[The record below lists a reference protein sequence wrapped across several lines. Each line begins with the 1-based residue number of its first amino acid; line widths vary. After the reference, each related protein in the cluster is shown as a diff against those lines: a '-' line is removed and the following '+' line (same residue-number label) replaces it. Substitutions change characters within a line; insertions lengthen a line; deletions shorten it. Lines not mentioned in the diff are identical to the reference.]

1 MAVPA
6 QTGRLLS
13 AAFTANMETNLG
25 IAVQNRIEQADS
37 DLGRRFGG
45 PLRVIAKQSV
55 TVWFNHGRLDRLL
68 AEYIGVL
75 EGCELIFAI
84 DETGRQVSS
93 NIYPSAV
100 DSSVYGQDLSRR
112 PYAITLSVLNDVA
125 NQGAFVC
132 NEYTSL
138 ITLRPCVTVMH
149 PVTSRSSLLG
159 FIAADFDPATGSDD
173 T

>member
-1 MAVPA
+1 
-6 QTGRLLS
+6 LS
-13 AAFTANMETNLG
+13 
-25 IAVQNRIEQADS
+25 IAVQKRLEQADS

-45 PLRVIAKQSV
+45 PLRVVAKQSV

-75 EGCELIFAI
+75 DGCELIFAI

-93 NIYPSAV
+93 NIYPGAV

-138 ITLRPCVTVMH
+138 VTLRPCITVMH

-159 FIAADFDPATGSDD
+159 FIAADFDPAAGPDD
-173 T
+173 I